1 MWLEFMRQTGHIA
14 IIAVVTLMP
23 LPSARAT
30 GLARIYVYAQ
40 LETPAGSWIPISCD
54 GTVVAKLRRGR
65 FFAVNLAPGRHTL
78 SDEKGIPV
86 FVDARSGEESFVRLD
101 WHIEVDKPGI
111 SVFQVVPP
119 PQARD
124 EMRYLVYI
132 DAGKAL
138 SRSVPKKDPR
148 EQPQPRLMRRDDTD

>member
-1 MWLEFMRQTGHIA
+1 MRQTGHIA
-14 IIAVVTLMP
+14 IIAALALMP
-23 LPSARAT
+23 LPSAGAK

-40 LETPAGSWIPISCD
+40 LETPAGSWTPISCD
-54 GTVVAKLRRGR
+54 GTVVAKLKRGK
-65 FFAVNLAPGRHTL
+65 FFAVNVAPGRHML
-78 SDEKGIPV
+78 SEEKGIPV
-86 FVDARSGEESFVRLD
+86 FVDAHSGEDSFVRLD
-101 WHIEVDKPGI
+101 WHIEVDKPVI
-111 SVFQVVPP
+111 SVLQVVPP

-148 EQPQPRLMRRDDTD
+148 EIPRPRLMRRGDTD